1 MAMSFVLLTSCL
13 YQKEEDLKPKVSLNN
28 NNNNNSGN
36 IVVVCDTSAVSYS
49 KNIATILQKNCYAC
63 HSDATADANA
73 TLSFESYDMVNADM
87 TEIVK
92 RINLPTSS
100 QSFMPKG
107 GSAIDDCSKS
117 QITSWVN
124 KGGLNN

>member
-1 MAMSFVLLTSCL
+1 VVSNTVTNPGNNTPVL
-13 YQKEEDLKPKVSLNN
+13 
-28 NNNNNSGN
+28 
-36 IVVVCDTSAVSYS
+36 CDTSSVTYT
-49 KNIATILQKNCYAC
+49 KNIAAIIKSNCFAC

-73 TLSFESYDMVNADM
+73 TISFESYDMVNADM

-107 GSAIDDCSKS
+107 GSKLDDCSIL
-117 QITSWVN
+117 QISHWVN